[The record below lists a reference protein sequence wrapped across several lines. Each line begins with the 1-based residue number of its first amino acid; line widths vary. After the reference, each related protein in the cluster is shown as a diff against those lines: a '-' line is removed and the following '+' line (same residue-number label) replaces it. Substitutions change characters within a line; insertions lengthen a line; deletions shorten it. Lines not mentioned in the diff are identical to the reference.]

1 MLDEHEDACEG
12 CIFLKERSEV
22 CRIAGEEAKLRK
34 LNDCEDGYVYV
45 EVKTDPRQIDIF
57 KE

>member
-1 MLDEHEDACEG
+1 MLDEHEDACDG
-12 CIFLKERSEV
+12 CLFMKERSEV
-22 CRIAGEEAKLRK
+22 CHIAAQEAKLRG
-34 LNDCEDGYVYV
+34 LSDCDEGFVFV